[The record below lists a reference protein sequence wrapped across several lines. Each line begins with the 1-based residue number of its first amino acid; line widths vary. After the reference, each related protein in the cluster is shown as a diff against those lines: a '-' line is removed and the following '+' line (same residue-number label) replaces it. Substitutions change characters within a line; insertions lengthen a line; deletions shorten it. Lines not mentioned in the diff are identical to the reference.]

1 LFHYFPSEKLVVN
14 VAVVLYL
21 FINKNKGVFMN
32 ITEEKIRLIFVVCC
46 VLATA
51 AIIFNTVA
59 SFVQRNNIED
69 AILRSFKTY
78 GIERELEKMSDKMK

>member
-1 LFHYFPSEKLVVN
+1 
-14 VAVVLYL
+14 
-21 FINKNKGVFMN
+21 MN

-59 SFVQRNNIED
+59 SFIQRNNIED

-78 GIERELEKMSDKMK
+78 GIERAIEKISDKI